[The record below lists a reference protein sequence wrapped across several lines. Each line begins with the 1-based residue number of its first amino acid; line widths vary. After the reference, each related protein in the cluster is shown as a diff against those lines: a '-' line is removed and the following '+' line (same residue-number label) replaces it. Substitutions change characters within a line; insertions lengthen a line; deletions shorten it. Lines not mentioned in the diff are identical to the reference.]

1 MGRKGIVEEL
11 GTAIG
16 IKFTM
21 CHFAAKCRGARVPPQ
36 AYKGWLSCW
45 VPVITATLSSFC
57 EPKAY
62 LANDLQV
69 NWKLGGCSVHFDKIC
84 PF

>member
-21 CHFAAKCRGARVPPQ
+21 CHFAAKCRGAR
-36 AYKGWLSCW
+36 G
-45 VPVITATLSSFC
+45 
-57 EPKAY
+57 
-62 LANDLQV
+62 LQRMAV
-69 NWKLGGCSVHFDKIC
+69 VLGTSDNCNSVQLLRAKSIFSK
-84 PF
+84 